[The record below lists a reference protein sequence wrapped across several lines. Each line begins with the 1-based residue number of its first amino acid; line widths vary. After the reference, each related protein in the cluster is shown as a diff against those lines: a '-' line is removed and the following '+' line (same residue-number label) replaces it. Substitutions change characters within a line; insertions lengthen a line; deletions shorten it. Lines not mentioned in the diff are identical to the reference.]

1 MKPKKPTVREII
13 ALRWELDAFY
23 RQWHDQQREDE
34 AFYNAGSG
42 ITGGIKIA
50 VGQTDT
56 PDLFDQ
62 VRLPTGKTII
72 DTAAEHASGNFP
84 RLHVPRRRETEKA
97 QEATTLMEKAGQ
109 GFWYRCIAEA
119 PLNPLRA
126 WAQIGG
132 LRGAICASL
141 FYNKEKWPELPSK
154 PGDGA
159 SESEEENYE
168 EAVASRKSSWPF
180 ELDWVDPLNVYP
192 DPATEGKEFIIIAF
206 NRMAHEVKRRWPN
219 WDMKKPGTNTVYKL
233 TDYVD
238 FISYWDKTYHAYII
252 GSMAA
257 STNPETASG
266 TPLIKAYDGV
276 APHGFGFMPYYFTSA
291 GYGMPTGLPE
301 YRYQGLLTPIKDLLG
316 AEMRSLTHTQ
326 AVIAQ
331 QAFPWLL
338 AAQGVQ
344 LNMSLGGVTRV
355 PAGTALKDAVLEL
368 RPVVPISEL
377 LQFVELVK
385 SRIESATLPDT
396 LGGMRPKGVYSG
408 YHESILVGTGRARLR
423 PLSDA
428 LEHVAEWAT
437 SGFFKLV
444 ENVVEEPV
452 SVWGKGMGGNEFITL
467 KPKDINGA
475 YEVYVSLVPDL
486 PQDTAVNISNGQ
498 KLFQEGIISGRDFLE
513 TYAGRENA
521 EEILRER
528 FIEDV
533 VKSPQAQQQMI
544 ADTLKAFGFPSYTTG
559 PVGVPG
565 VRASGEIGLAGGPQV
580 GQAGAAPAGAPAGAP
595 SGSMAGIPN
604 MPTPPGGALP
614 SAPGVG
620 AAQGGR
626 R

>member
-1 MKPKKPTVREII
+1 MKPKKPTIRELI
-13 ALRWELDAFY
+13 ALRWELDAYY
-23 RQWHDQQREDE
+23 RPWKNQMLEDE

-42 ITGGIKIA
+42 LQGGIKVA
-50 VGQTDT
+50 VGQADT

-62 VRLPTGKTII
+62 MRLPTGKTIV

-84 RLHVPRRRETEKA
+84 RLHVPRRHETEKMQA
-97 QEATTLMEKAGQ
+97 LTTLMEKAGQ

-126 WAQIGG
+126 WAQLGG

-141 FYNKEKWPELPSK
+141 FYNKDKWPDLPTK
-154 PGDGA
+154 PGPGA
-159 SESEEENYE
+159 TETEDEDYD
-168 EAVASRKSSWPF
+168 EAVAQRESAWPF
-180 ELDWVDPLNVYP
+180 ELDWVDPMVVFP

-238 FISYWDKTYHAYII
+238 FISYWDRTYHAYII
-252 GSMAA
+252 GGPMTTDPVAA
-257 STNPETASG
+257 QGQA
-266 TPLIKAYDGV
+266 LIKAYDGV
-276 APHGFGFMPYYFTSA
+276 APHGYGFLPYFFTSA
-291 GYGMPTGLPE
+291 GYGMPTGMPE

-331 QAFPWLL
+331 QAFPWLI
-338 AAQGVQ
+338 AQQGVN

-355 PAGTALKDAVLEL
+355 PAGTPLKDAVLEL

-377 LQFVELVK
+377 LQFTELVK
-385 SRIESATLPDT
+385 TRIEGATIPDT
-396 LGGMRPKGVYSG
+396 LSGLRPKGIYSG

-428 LEHVAEWAT
+428 LEHTAEWAT

-444 ENVVEEPV
+444 ENVVEGPV

-467 KPKDINGA
+467 KPSDINGA
-475 YEVYVSLVPDL
+475 YEVYISLVPDL
-486 PQDTAVNISNGQ
+486 PQDTSVNIGNGQ

-521 EEILRER
+521 EEILKER

-565 VRASGEIGLAGGPQV
+565 VRASGEVGLAGGPEVSQ
-580 GQAGAAPAGAPAGAP
+580 GGAGGPPAGAT
-595 SGSMAGIPN
+595 GIPAQ
-604 MPTPPGGALP
+604 PSPPGGALP
-614 SAPGVG
+614 GAPGTG
-620 AAQGGR
+620 AMQGGKR
-626 R
+626 